1 LTPVIK
7 LDLLFD
13 PHLQLKFIED
23 EYHHLLTFKDI
34 RDDDGKVVKK
44 GMDDVKAIFS
54 LFAMAIFANV
64 FDKRTYLPF
73 NHTFSEPSPEELE
86 RQKKADINAIPP
98 LERRHYCYTRGLA
111 FDLIFWFLNHFGF
124 HMPMEETDD
133 GYKCLLSP
141 FTAELGRHI
150 ITYKSQ
156 AENATRP
163 SYCGAVEF
171 QKQVEMALFSFPG
184 MEEAYDNMDDLE
196 ELPLSFAFDF
206 QDYDVTV
213 FQSPQLFHPHIESLF
228 EAGKNMADRKY
239 FAAVEGQFCS
249 SHSSRL
255 INICCI

>member
-1 LTPVIK
+1 MTLVIK
-7 LDLLFD
+7 FDLLFNA
-13 PHLQLKFIED
+13 HLQLKSIED

-73 NHTFSEPSPEELE
+73 NRSFSEPSPEELE
-86 RQKKADINAIPP
+86 RQKEADINAIPP

-111 FDLIFWFLNHFGF
+111 FDLIFWFLNRFGF
-124 HMPMEETDD
+124 HKPMEETDD
-133 GYKCLLSP
+133 AYDCLLSP

-150 ITYKSQ
+150 IAYKSE
-156 AENATRP
+156 AENPTRP
-163 SYCGAVEF
+163 SYCDAVEF

-184 MEEAYDNMDDLE
+184 MEEAYDDMDDMEDLAS
-196 ELPLSFAFDF
+196 SFAFDF

-213 FQSPQLFHPHIESLF
+213 FQSPQPFHPRVENLF
-228 EAGKNMADRKY
+228 EAGKNMADCKY

-249 SHSSRL
+249 SHCSRF
-255 INICCI
+255 INVSCI